1 MNDMPHWNAFVR
13 EVLNGRQDKPDR
25 EDKGNRCEQLN
36 ITKKVENNSDFS
48 KKERLKDG
56 KTE

>member
-1 MNDMPHWNAFVR
+1 MENWNRFVK
-13 EVLNGRQDKPDR
+13 ETLKRQDKPDR

-48 KKERLKDG
+48 EKESLKDG